1 MAIVLEGFL
10 DDLAAIGGGLA
21 GGAAGA
27 LTLNPAGVAVGASL
41 GASAGGSLAAAASSG
56 GSSFSGDWSK
66 MTDEQC
72 EAMARATPFPS
83 QAADIRAKCAA
94 EKAKKKKKGTG
105 NTNVLGFFDS
115 LKAKIEEFN
124 ALHLPAFVAAPPP
137 PTPAQLAAKTITS
150 NVQAQLESQIGGKVG
165 GKNSILLKSTNA
177 GAAAP
182 VDRGA
187 VKPADKTSS
196 LPILLGVGVA
206 AVGAL
211 YFWHAGQKKRGSKGL
226 W

>member
-1 MAIVLEGFL
+1 MAIVIEGFL
-10 DDLAAIGGGLA
+10 DDLASIGGGLA
-21 GGAAGA
+21 GSVAGTFTLGPGAGTAAGA
-27 LTLNPAGVAVGASL
+27 AL
-41 GASAGGSLAAAASSG
+41 GASAGASVAAGASSG
-56 GSSFSGDWSK
+56 GSKSFDQL
-66 MTDEQC
+66 TDAEC
-72 EAMARATPFPS
+72 EAMAKVYDGIIPS
-83 QAADIRAKCAA
+83 TAAEIRAKCAA
-94 EKAKKKKKGTG
+94 RKKAATKKKGTG

-115 LKAKIEEFN
+115 LKAKVAEFN
-124 ALHLPAFVAAPPP
+124 AHLPAFVAAAPP

-187 VKPADKTSS
+187 VKAPDKTSS

-211 YFWHAGQKKRGSKGL
+211 YFWHSGQKKRGSKGL